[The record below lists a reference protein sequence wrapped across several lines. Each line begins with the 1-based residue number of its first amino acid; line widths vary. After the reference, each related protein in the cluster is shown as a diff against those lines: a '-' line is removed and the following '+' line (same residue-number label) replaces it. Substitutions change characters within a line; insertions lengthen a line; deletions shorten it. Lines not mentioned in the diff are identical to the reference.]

1 MVATQVRAGRPGWRF
16 GSSLTAAAVLLIGL
30 ESAWG
35 QTEQTQAATR
45 PGTSATEDD
54 TETVIVTGSRIA
66 RSGFTTP
73 TPVTM
78 LDAEQVAR
86 QGAANISQILNEIP
100 AFRPQSTPATTAIF
114 VSNLGASTAD
124 LRGLGANRTLV
135 LIDGRRVVASTVQGG
150 SFTPANTVDLN
161 LVPASLLQRAEVVT
175 GGASAA
181 YGSDA
186 VAGVTNL
193 IINRNLTGFRSTLQY
208 GAAQEGDTEEFLGS
222 FAWGTRFGGERGRF
236 VVGGEYVDNQG
247 AGDCYTRDWC
257 AQSYNT
263 VSNPFVAGST
273 SARVFAGQPATLI
286 LPNARTSTASLN
298 GLVIAGPLRGTE
310 FNPNGTTFQHDYGVY
325 GGAGL
330 FQSGGGD
337 PVLPFYQF
345 FPLAAPSERYNL
357 LADVSYALTDRVELF
372 AQGSYGHVEGDIRGA
387 SRRDVSPAG
396 SYQIARDNAFLPASV
411 LQQMIATNVQTLPF
425 GRIWND
431 LEPQH
436 GKVERE
442 TYRAVLGLN
451 WKIAGSLA
459 LDGYYQYG
467 QTDYS
472 QRGYNTTVNSRMRFA
487 IDSVDEGRLTGGVA
501 NGNIVC
507 RATIPGLAS
516 YRSTAAGCVPLNPFG
531 AGASSAAARD
541 YVTDTAMQDTELTQ
555 HVLALTLHG
564 DLLELWAGPLS
575 FATGI
580 EYRKDEVSSVIDAIS
595 AANDFHTSPGGGI
608 VGGQADLDV
617 TEGFLELA
625 LPIAREQAFARRAE
639 LNGAVRVTEYSNS
652 GTVETWKVG
661 VEWEPVDW
669 LRFRGTRSRDIR
681 APNLF
686 ELYGAPQSSFQT
698 VDDPANGGVRNL
710 IPTLLGGN
718 ATLQPEEADTWTVG
732 GVLTAGFGSAGALRL
747 SLDRFDIE
755 VDGVIATLGAQAIV
769 VRCFQ
774 GDAALCQYVT
784 RGTNNLLT
792 QILNPQL
799 NLQSLV
805 TRGWDFEADYTLPLA
820 ALGVDNGDSLG
831 FRVLATFLSDFITG
845 DGVNRAGQ
853 NGAGVSQASG
863 LPDYTINGYI
873 TYQGEPLS
881 AQLQIRHIADGL
893 FQATNVGPGQDGY
906 NPLLNNSVSHN
917 HVGSFTYVNF
927 NVGYT
932 LWSKEGRRAELFG
945 VVNNLLNRDPPNNI
959 PSSFGPTNN
968 VLYDV
973 IGRYYRAGA
982 RFSF

>member
-1 MVATQVRAGRPGWRF
+1 
-16 GSSLTAAAVLLIGL
+16 
-30 ESAWG
+30 
-35 QTEQTQAATR
+35 
-45 PGTSATEDD
+45 
-54 TETVIVTGSRIA
+54 
-66 RSGFTTP
+66 
-73 TPVTM
+73 
-78 LDAEQVAR
+78 
-86 QGAANISQILNEIP
+86 
-100 AFRPQSTPATTAIF
+100 
-114 VSNLGASTAD
+114 
-124 LRGLGANRTLV
+124 
-135 LIDGRRVVASTVQGG
+135 
-150 SFTPANTVDLN
+150 
-161 LVPASLLQRAEVVT
+161 
-175 GGASAA
+175 
-181 YGSDA
+181 
-186 VAGVTNL
+186 
-193 IINRNLTGFRSTLQY
+193 
-208 GAAQEGDTEEFLGS
+208 
-222 FAWGTRFGGERGRF
+222 
-236 VVGGEYVDNQG
+236 
-247 AGDCYTRDWC
+247 
-257 AQSYNT
+257 
-263 VSNPFVAGST
+263 
-273 SARVFAGQPATLI
+273 
-286 LPNARTSTASLN
+286 
-298 GLVIAGPLRGTE
+298 
-310 FNPNGTTFQHDYGVY
+310 
-325 GGAGL
+325 
-330 FQSGGGD
+330 
-337 PVLPFYQF
+337 
-345 FPLAAPSERYNL
+345 
-357 LADVSYALTDRVELF
+357 
-372 AQGSYGHVEGDIRGA
+372 
-387 SRRDVSPAG
+387 
-396 SYQIARDNAFLPASV
+396 
-411 LQQMIATNVQTLPF
+411 
-425 GRIWND
+425 
-431 LEPQH
+431 
-436 GKVERE
+436 
-442 TYRAVLGLN
+442 
-451 WKIAGSLA
+451 
-459 LDGYYQYG
+459 
-467 QTDYS
+467 
-472 QRGYNTTVNSRMRFA
+472 
-487 IDSVDEGRLTGGVA
+487 
-501 NGNIVC
+501 
-507 RATIPGLAS
+507 
-516 YRSTAAGCVPLNPFG
+516 VPLNPFG

-555 HVLALTLHG
+555 HVLALTLRG

-608 VGGQADLDV
+608 VGSQADLDV

-625 LPIAREQAFARRAE
+625 LPIAREQAFAHRAE
-639 LNGAVRVTEYSNS
+639 LNGAIRVTEYSNS

-718 ATLQPEEADTWTVG
+718 TTLQPEEADTWTVG

-755 VDGVIATLGAQAIV
+755 VDGVISTLGAQAIV

-873 TYQGEPLS
+873 TYRGDPLS
-881 AQLQIRHIADGL
+881 AQIQIRHIADGV

-927 NVGYT
+927 NAGYT
-932 LWSKEGRRAELFG
+932 LWSDGGRRAELFG